1 MIKVEKLY
9 CCSLKTA
16 SIIFAWVM
24 IVFQFLGLISMII
37 LKTGLV
43 VVEDDD
49 ALWKAVDSDVSF
61 YASVVVIILWILAA
75 VSCYYG
81 VEKMKPNFMI
91 PIIVWIPVGL
101 VLQFISL
108 VISFTWDNCIIVII
122 GVLLYTYAWVCFFTY
137 WQQLRKSLTV
147 TLEMNVTR
155 V

>member
-24 IVFQFLGLISMII
+24 IVFQFLELISII
-37 LKTGLV
+37 IFKTGVLE
-43 VVEDDD
+43 VEDNDD
-49 ALWKAVDSDVSF
+49 LRKLVDSDVSF
-61 YASVVVIILWILAA
+61 YSSVVVIILWILAA

-91 PIIVWIPVGL
+91 PIIVLIPVGL

-108 VISFTWDNCIIVII
+108 VISFTWYNCIIFII
-122 GVLLYTYAWVCFFTY
+122 DVLLHTYAWVCFFTY

-147 TLEMNVTR
+147 TLDINVTR
-155 V
+155 A

>member
-16 SIIFAWVM
+16 SIIFAWVI
-24 IVFQFLGLISMII
+24 IVFEFLELISII
-37 LKTGLV
+37 IIKTGVLE
-43 VVEDDD
+43 VEDVED
-49 ALWKAVDSDVSF
+49 LDSDVNF
-61 YASVVVIILWILAA
+61 YSGVVVIILWILAA

-122 GVLLYTYAWVCFFTY
+122 GVLLDTYAWVCFFTY

-147 TLEMNVTR
+147 TLDMNVTR
-155 V
+155 A